1 MMRKKI
7 NRSRRGTIALFIV
20 IVMFAAIMIL
30 PLVLVI
36 GNSFKPINEL
46 WEFPPRLLP
55 KEPTIKNYSDMFHIM
70 SGSLVPFSRYIFNTL
85 LITAVGTFGNIIFSS
100 MCAFQLSK
108 MKFPG
113 RDKIFKLIVTTLM
126 FNATVTAIPNY
137 IVMSKLGWID
147 TYWSLIIPTFGSSL
161 GLYLMKQFMEQNIP
175 DSLIE
180 AARIDGASMW
190 KIFWQIVMPNVKPG
204 WLTLLLLSVQSL
216 WNLGSTTYIFSDD
229 LKTFAYALG
238 QISAGGLAR
247 AGVGAAVSVVMMS
260 VPILIFVF
268 SQGNIIE
275 TMSTSGMKE

>member
-1 MMRKKI
+1 MRKKI

>member
-1 MMRKKI
+1 MRKKI

-85 LITAVGTFGNIIFSS
+85 LIIAVGTFGNIIFSS